1 MAIIGVGAALYS
13 FVSATN
19 DATDA
24 QKKLNEEQEKAKE
37 ALEQHKK
44 KIQDITSA
52 QMQAKTKFAGLV
64 AQWKELKTT
73 AEKTEWLRENKSL
86 MSQLGIEVS
95 NVTTADRVF
104 CQVND

>member
-1 MAIIGVGAALYS
+1 
-13 FVSATN
+13 
-19 DATDA
+19 
-24 QKKLNEEQEKAKE
+24 
-37 ALEQHKK
+37 
-44 KIQDITSA
+44 
-52 QMQAKTKFAGLV
+52 MQAKTKFAGLV

-86 MSQLGIEVS
+86 MSQLGIEVN